1 MYRYALRPLLRP
13 IARRARAFLLAE
25 VRADIAEVRRALYG
39 AGPDGGAAPFTP
51 NLIKSIEAALLTIAL
66 EQSRDRERRHL

>member
-1 MYRYALRPLLRP
+1 MITSPL
-13 IARRARAFLLAE
+13 
-25 VRADIAEVRRALYG
+25 
-39 AGPDGGAAPFTP
+39 TP